1 MSSSLDQVG
10 NDHSEAPANLPPLN
24 HARLLVVDDEENL
37 RITTSA
43 ILENEGYVVDTA
55 ASGEFRI
62 NLPPDVLA
70 EMRRTSESPRT
81 AMQVDGFRP
90 GIFGRLLDLVT
101 GRRR

>member
-1 MSSSLDQVG
+1 MR
-10 NDHSEAPANLPPLN
+10 N
-24 HARLLVVDDEENL
+24 
-37 RITTSA
+37 
-43 ILENEGYVVDTA
+43 DTA

-70 EMRRTSESPRT
+70 EARRQTPNPRA

-90 GIFGRLLDLVT
+90 GLFGRLFNLVT

>member
-1 MSSSLDQVG
+1 MAQQTAHAFQPNVTERSLSKMR
-10 NDHSEAPANLPPLN
+10 N
-24 HARLLVVDDEENL
+24 
-37 RITTSA
+37 
-43 ILENEGYVVDTA
+43 DTA

-70 EMRRTSESPRT
+70 EMRRQSGTPRS

-90 GIFGRLLDLVT
+90 GLLGRLMDLVT

>member
-1 MSSSLDQVG
+1 MVKQTAYAQLPDAGENAHQQERSLPTMR
-10 NDHSEAPANLPPLN
+10 NE
-24 HARLLVVDDEENL
+24 
-37 RITTSA
+37 TS
-43 ILENEGYVVDTA
+43 

-70 EMRRTSESPRT
+70 EMRRQT
-81 AMQVDGFRP
+81 ASARSTMQVDGFRP

>member
-1 MSSSLDQVG
+1 MRQQTVTTFPDADPVSTKTQRSLPKMR
-10 NDHSEAPANLPPLN
+10 ND
-24 HARLLVVDDEENL
+24 
-37 RITTSA
+37 TS
-43 ILENEGYVVDTA
+43 

-70 EMRRTSESPRT
+70 EMRRNTAGSPRA

-90 GIFGRLLDLVT
+90 GLFGRLIGLFT

>member
-1 MSSSLDQVG
+1 MAQHTAHAFQTDVTERSLSKMR
-10 NDHSEAPANLPPLN
+10 N
-24 HARLLVVDDEENL
+24 
-37 RITTSA
+37 
-43 ILENEGYVVDTA
+43 DTA

-70 EMRRTSESPRT
+70 EMRRQTGTPRS

-90 GIFGRLLDLVT
+90 GILGRLMDLVT

>member
-1 MSSSLDQVG
+1 MVEQTAYALLPEDG
-10 NDHSEAPANLPPLN
+10 DAPHPVNQQAAPRERSIPKMRN
-24 HARLLVVDDEENL
+24 
-37 RITTSA
+37 
-43 ILENEGYVVDTA
+43 DTA

-70 EMRRTSESPRT
+70 EARRQTSNPRA

-90 GIFGRLLDLVT
+90 GLFGRLFNLVT